1 MSAVWKKI
9 LTEADAQKDLVA
21 GAGLTGGADNVL
33 VGSDSDVT
41 IAVDINGAS
50 NLGSSVASGDLLLV
64 ADISDSNNIKRTS
77 VADIVGAVSSGVTT
91 VQLTGDSGNTGADNG
106 TVNHTIAGGNGIIT
120 SVSGDTLTVT
130 LDITDSS
137 LSTLSSVA
145 QADMI
150 AVADESATDDVTKA
164 VSFSDFEDTIFGN
177 VSGDATVAAGGALTI
192 ANNAV
197 QAAMLNND
205 IVSGLTDIGAA
216 IASTDEFI
224 ISDAGTIRR
233 SDISRLT
240 TFFNDASVLTNL
252 ANTDVNVSKA
262 NLTTV
267 LASYTGDDT
276 LNIGDSGDDTT
287 VVIRGNLQVDG
298 TTTTVNSTTLTVDD
312 KIITAASGSAN
323 AAGAGTAGL
332 EIDTSDGTQ
341 LPFVGF
347 VDGEGLTEMVVKA
360 EGNTTPFP
368 IAIMEFSSNSTA
380 PTGNAG
386 GVGSFHFDTGD
397 DKLYVRIT

>member
-1 MSAVWKKI
+1 MPTWKKI

-41 IAVDINGAS
+41 IAVDINGATD
-50 NLGSSVASGDLLLV
+50 LGSSVASGDLLLV
-64 ADISDSNNIKRTS
+64 ADVDDSNNIKKTS

-106 TVNHTIAGGNGIIT
+106 TVNHTIAGGNGIVT
-120 SVSGDTLTVT
+120 AVSSDTLTVT
-130 LDITDSS
+130 LDISDSS
-137 LSTLSSVA
+137 LTTATAIS
-145 QADMI
+145 QADLI
-150 AVADESATDDVTKA
+150 A
-164 VSFSDFEDTIFGN
+164 FSDEDATNDPTKNITFSNLEDTIFGN

-192 ANNAV
+192 ANTAV

-224 ISDAGTIRR
+224 ISDAGTIKR

-240 TFFNDASVLTNL
+240 TFFQSALTFTT
-252 ANTDVNVSKA
+252 NTDVNVSKA

-267 LASYTGDDT
+267 LASYTGSDT
-276 LNIGDSGDDTT
+276 LNIGDADDDTT

-312 KIITAASGSAN
+312 KIITAASGGAN
-323 AAGAGTAGL
+323 AAGVGTAGL
-332 EIDTSDGTQ
+332 EIDTSDSTQ

-347 VDGEGLTEMVVKA
+347 VDGAGLTEMVVKA
-360 EGNTTPFP
+360 EGNTTAFP
-368 IAIMEFSSNSTA
+368 IAIMEFSSDSSA
-380 PTGNAG
+380 PSGNAG

-397 DKLYVRIT
+397 DKLYVRTA

>member
-41 IAVDINGAS
+41 IAVDINGATD
-50 NLGSSVASGDLLLV
+50 LGSSVASGDLLLV
-64 ADISDSNNIKRTS
+64 ADVDDSNNIKKTS

-216 IASTDEFI
+216 IAATDEFI

-233 SDISRLT
+233 SDVSRLT
-240 TFFNDASVLTNL
+240 TFLQSALTFTT
-252 ANTDVNVSKA
+252 NTDVNVSKA

-332 EIDTSDGTQ
+332 EIDTSNGTQ

>member
-1 MSAVWKKI
+1 MPTWKKI

-41 IAVDINGAS
+41 IAVDISGAS

-64 ADISDSNNIKRTS
+64 ADISDSNNVKRTS

-106 TVNHTIAGGNGIIT
+106 TVNHTIAGGNGIVT
-120 SVSGDTLTVT
+120 AVSSDTLTVT
-130 LDITDSS
+130 LDISDSN
-137 LSTLSSVA
+137 LTTATAIA
-145 QADMI
+145 QDDLI
-150 AVADESATDDVTKA
+150 AFSDEDATDDPTKNIT
-164 VSFSDFEDTIFGN
+164 FSNLEDQIFGN

-192 ANNAV
+192 ANTAV

-205 IVSGLTDIGAA
+205 IVSGLDDIGAA

-224 ISDAGTIRR
+224 ISDAGTIKR

-240 TFFNDASVLTNL
+240 TFFQSALTFTT
-252 ANTDVNVSKA
+252 NTDVNVSKA

-312 KIITAASGSAN
+312 KIITAASGGAN
-323 AAGAGTAGL
+323 AAGVGTAGI

-341 LPFVGF
+341 LPFMGF
-347 VDGEGLTEMVVKA
+347 VDGAGLTEMVVKA
-360 EGNTTPFP
+360 EGNTTAFP

-380 PTGNAG
+380 PSGNAG

-397 DKLYVRIT
+397 DKLYVRTA

>member
-1 MSAVWKKI
+1 MPTWKKI

-106 TVNHTIAGGNGIIT
+106 TVNHTIAGGNGIVT
-120 SVSGDTLTVT
+120 AVSSDTLTVT
-130 LDITDSS
+130 LDISDSS
-137 LSTLSSVA
+137 LTTATAIA
-145 QADMI
+145 QDDLI
-150 AVADESATDDVTKA
+150 AFSDEDATDDPTKNIT
-164 VSFSDFEDTIFGN
+164 FSNLEDQIFGN

-312 KIITAASGSAN
+312 KIITAASGGAN
-323 AAGAGTAGL
+323 AAGVGTAGI
-332 EIDTSDGTQ
+332 EIDTSDSTQ
-341 LPFVGF
+341 LPFMGF
-347 VDGEGLTEMVVKA
+347 VDGAGLTEMVVKA
-360 EGNTTPFP
+360 EGNTTAFP

-380 PTGNAG
+380 PSGNAG

-397 DKLYVRIT
+397 DKLYVRTA

>member
-1 MSAVWKKI
+1 MPTWKKI

-21 GAGLTGGADNVL
+21 GSGLTGGADNVL

-41 IAVDINGAS
+41 IAVDINGATD
-50 NLGSSVASGDLLLV
+50 LGSSVASGDLLLV
-64 ADISDSNNIKRTS
+64 ADIDDSNNIKKTS

-106 TVNHTIAGGNGIIT
+106 TVNHTIAGGNGIVT
-120 SVSGDTLTVT
+120 AVSSDTLTVT
-130 LDITDSS
+130 LDISDSS
-137 LSTLSSVA
+137 LTTATAIS
-145 QADMI
+145 QADLI
-150 AVADESATDDVTKA
+150 A
-164 VSFSDFEDTIFGN
+164 FSDEDATNDPTKNITFSNLEDQIFGN
-177 VSGDATVAAGGALTI
+177 VSGDATIAAGGALTI
-192 ANNAV
+192 ANTAV

-224 ISDAGTIRR
+224 ISDAGTIKR

-240 TFFNDASVLTNL
+240 TFFQSALTFTT
-252 ANTDVNVSKA
+252 NTDVNVSKA

-267 LASYTGDDT
+267 LASYTGSDT
-276 LNIGDSGDDTT
+276 LNIGDADDDTT

-312 KIITAASGSAN
+312 KIITAASGGAN
-323 AAGAGTAGL
+323 AAGVGTAGL
-332 EIDTSDGTQ
+332 EIDTSDSTQ

-347 VDGEGLTEMVVKA
+347 VDGAGLTEMVVKA
-360 EGNTTPFP
+360 EGNTTAFP
-368 IAIMEFSSNSTA
+368 IAIMEFSSDSSA
-380 PTGNAG
+380 PSGNAG

-397 DKLYVRIT
+397 DKLYVRTA

>member
-1 MSAVWKKI
+1 MPTWKKI

-106 TVNHTIAGGNGIIT
+106 TVNHTIAGGNGIVT
-120 SVSGDTLTVT
+120 AVSSDTLTVT
-130 LDITDSS
+130 LDISDSS
-137 LSTLSSVA
+137 LTTATAIA
-145 QADMI
+145 QDDLI
-150 AVADESATDDVTKA
+150 AFSDEDATDDPTKNIT
-164 VSFSDFEDTIFGN
+164 FSNLEDQIFGN

-312 KIITAASGSAN
+312 KIITAASGGAN
-323 AAGAGTAGL
+323 AAGVGTAGI
-332 EIDTSDGTQ
+332 EIDTSDSTQ
-341 LPFVGF
+341 LPFMGF
-347 VDGEGLTEMVVKA
+347 VDGAGLTEMVVKA
-360 EGNTTPFP
+360 EGNTTAFP
-368 IAIMEFSSNSTA
+368 IAIMEFSSNSTT
-380 PTGNAG
+380 PSGNAG

-397 DKLYVRIT
+397 DKLYVRTA

>member
-1 MSAVWKKI
+1 MATWKKV

-41 IAVDINGAS
+41 IAVDINGATD
-50 NLGSSVASGDLLLV
+50 LGSSVASGDLLLV
-64 ADISDSNNIKRTS
+64 ADIDDSNNVKKTS
-77 VADIVGAVSSGVTT
+77 VADIVGAVSSGVSSAK
-91 VQLTGDSGNTGADNG
+91 LTGDTGNTGADTG
-106 TVNHTIAGGNGIIT
+106 AVNHTIAGGNGIVT
-120 SVSGDTLTVT
+120 AVSGDTLTVT
-130 LDITDSS
+130 LDISDSS
-137 LSTLSSVA
+137 LTTATTIA
-145 QADMI
+145 QDDLI
-150 AVADESATDDVTKA
+150 AFSDEDATDDPTKNIT
-164 VSFSDFEDTIFGN
+164 FSNLEDQIFGN
-177 VSGDATVAAGGALTI
+177 VSGDATIAAGGALTI
-192 ANNAV
+192 ANTAV

-224 ISDAGTIRR
+224 ISDAGTIKR

-240 TFFNDASVLTNL
+240 TFFQSALTFTT
-252 ANTDVNVSKA
+252 NTDVNVSKA

-267 LASYTGDDT
+267 LASYTGSDT
-276 LNIGDSGDDTT
+276 LNIGDADDDTT

-323 AAGAGTAGL
+323 AAAAGTAGL
-332 EIDTSDGTQ
+332 EIDTSDSTQ

-347 VDGEGLTEMVVKA
+347 VDGAGLTEMVVKA
-360 EGNTTPFP
+360 EGNTTAFP
-368 IAIMEFSSNSTA
+368 IAIMEFSSDSSA
-380 PTGNAG
+380 PSGNAG

-397 DKLYVRIT
+397 DKLYVRTA

>member
-1 MSAVWKKI
+1 
-9 LTEADAQKDLVA
+9 
-21 GAGLTGGADNVL
+21 NVL

-41 IAVDINGAS
+41 IAVDINGATD
-50 NLGSSVASGDLLLV
+50 LGSSVASGDLLLV
-64 ADISDSNNIKRTS
+64 ADVDDSNNIKKTS

-216 IASTDEFI
+216 IAATDEFI

-233 SDISRLT
+233 SDVSRLT
-240 TFFNDASVLTNL
+240 TFLQSALTFTT
-252 ANTDVNVSKA
+252 NTDVNVSKA

-332 EIDTSDGTQ
+332 
-341 LPFVGF
+341 
-347 VDGEGLTEMVVKA
+347 
-360 EGNTTPFP
+360 
-368 IAIMEFSSNSTA
+368 
-380 PTGNAG
+380 
-386 GVGSFHFDTGD
+386 
-397 DKLYVRIT
+397 